1 MSGLPRVA
9 LISTGGTIDAVGA
22 SRLDLA
28 WYTETKDRLP
38 DGGLLAALPEL
49 GTVAD
54 VVQVPFVRMP
64 SYALST
70 TDWSLLA
77 ATVRELA
84 ADGMYD
90 GIVITHGTNTLEETA
105 FLLSLTIST
114 RIPVVLVGAMRPAN
128 GLGSDGAINLLQ
140 AVRLAGSA
148 QARGHGVLVMLN
160 DTVFAAR
167 DATKTATFRVNA
179 FAAPGLGPLGHV
191 DADGEIRLSHIH
203 ATNAIPAFDVGD
215 IAGMPRVDVVLSYV
229 GADGAMIEA
238 AVGAG
243 ARGIVSAGTGAG
255 RPTPAESDALDAAA
269 AQGVVVC
276 QSTRVQ
282 SGRVSRSPA
291 MKAARRVTAPAM
303 APWQARIALALAVQ
317 RTDDIDE
324 IQITLD
330 AL

>member
-49 GTVAD
+49 RTVAD
-54 VVQVPFVRMP
+54 VVQVPFARMP

-77 ATVRELA
+77 ATLQELA
-84 ADGMYD
+84 ADGSYD
-90 GIVITHGTNTLEETA
+90 GIVVTHGTNTLEETA
-105 FLLSLTIST
+105 FLLSLTVST
-114 RIPVVLVGAMRPAN
+114 RIPIVLVGAMRPAN
-128 GLGSDGAINLLQ
+128 GLGSDGTINLFQ
-140 AVRLAGSA
+140 AVRLAASPR
-148 QARGHGVLVMLN
+148 ARGQGVLVMLN

-167 DATKTATFRVNA
+167 DATKTSTFRVNA
-179 FAAPGLGPLGHV
+179 FTAPGLGPLGHV

-203 ATNAIPAFDVGD
+203 ATNAIPAFDIGD
-215 IAGMPRVDVVLSYV
+215 IARMPRVDVVLSYV
-229 GADGAMIEA
+229 GADGALIEA
-238 AVGAG
+238 AVAAG
-243 ARGIVSAGTGAG
+243 AQGIVSAGTGAG
-255 RPTPAESDALDAAA
+255 RPTPAESDALDAASA
-269 AQGVVVC
+269 MGVVVC
-276 QSTRVQ
+276 QSTRVI

-291 MKAARRVTAPAM
+291 MRAAQRVTAPAM
-303 APWQARIALALAVQ
+303 PPWQARIALALTLQ
-317 RTDDIDE
+317 RTAEIDKV
-324 IQITLD
+324 QATLD

>member
-28 WYTETKDRLP
+28 WYTETKNRLP
-38 DGGLLAALPEL
+38 DGELLAALPEL

-54 VVQVPFVRMP
+54 VVQVPFARYP
-64 SYALST
+64 SYALSLD
-70 TDWSLLA
+70 DWSLLA
-77 ATVRELA
+77 STVQELA
-84 ADGMYD
+84 TGGSYD

-105 FLLSLTIST
+105 FLLSLTVST
-114 RIPVVLVGAMRPAN
+114 PIPVVFVGAMRPAN
-128 GLGSDGAINLLQ
+128 GLGSDGAINLFQ
-140 AVRLAGSA
+140 AVRLAASPN
-148 QARGHGVLVMLN
+148 ARGHGVLVMLN

-191 DADGEIRLSHIH
+191 DADGEVRLSHIH
-203 ATNAIPAFDVGD
+203 STNGVPAFDVGD

-229 GADGAMIEA
+229 GADGALIKA
-238 AVGAG
+238 AVAAG
-243 ARGIVSAGTGAG
+243 AQGIVSAGTGAG

-269 AQGVVVC
+269 AEGVVVC
-276 QSTRVQ
+276 QSTRVP
-282 SGRVSRSPA
+282 SGRVSLSPA
-291 MKAARRVTAPAM
+291 MKAARRVTTPGM
-303 APWQARIALALAVQ
+303 PPWQARIALALALQ
-317 RTDDIDE
+317 RSRDADE

-330 AL
+330 SL

>member
-54 VVQVPFVRMP
+54 VVQIPFVRMP

-77 ATVRELA
+77 ATVQELA
-84 ADGMYD
+84 AGGSYE
-90 GIVITHGTNTLEETA
+90 GIVVTHGTNTLEETA
-105 FLLSLTIST
+105 FLLSLTVST
-114 RIPVVLVGAMRPAN
+114 AIPIVLVGAMRPAN
-128 GLGSDGAINLLQ
+128 GLGSDGTINLFQ
-140 AVRLAGSA
+140 AVRLAASA
-148 QARGHGVLVMLN
+148 RARGQGVLVMLS

-167 DATKTATFRVNA
+167 DATKASTFRVNA
-179 FAAPGLGPLGHV
+179 FTAPGLGPLGYV

-203 ATNAIPAFDVGD
+203 ATNAIPAFDIGD
-215 IAGMPRVDVVLSYV
+215 IARMPRVDVVLSYV

-238 AVGAG
+238 AVAAG
-243 ARGIVSAGTGAG
+243 AQGIVSAGTGAG